1 FIQSRGITIGDP
13 DNLNSPSRVHLSGWR
28 QPRKGGA
35 SRLGLENLAWPF
47 FGQVE
52 FSKSIY
58 IIYKSGK
65 KIFRISYY
73 FLKKYR

>member
-1 FIQSRGITIGDP
+1 IQSRGITIGDP
-13 DNLNSPSRVHLSGWR
+13 DNLNSPSRVHLCGWR

-35 SRLGLENLAWPF
+35 GRLGLENLAWPF

-58 IIYKSGK
+58 IDSSPFYC
-65 KIFRISYY
+65 
-73 FLKKYR
+73 